1 MDGLARLVADSLARH
16 GFETPL
22 DYRRLQWSRWFR
34 CESSFSFLLVPGE
47 PGLFAMGEEMVAPG
61 EVPATGGKRMLAI
74 FQIAEAA
81 DLSMAMARLFA
92 PNSPLRQR
100 FAEGRCF
107 ARYVVIEDDVQ
118 RRTALAA
125 LHKWLASAVESASG
139 IPADFFHLGEPSQNT
154 SVETNQTRDIRED
167 STPAVS
173 PLTEP
178 ESRAPFPGKR
188 QSENVCERSRSV
200 ETPRREKIMQPAPLP
215 AGF

>member
-1 MDGLARLVADSLARH
+1 
-16 GFETPL
+16 
-22 DYRRLQWSRWFR
+22 
-34 CESSFSFLLVPGE
+34 
-47 PGLFAMGEEMVAPG
+47 MVAPG

-81 DLSMAMARLFA
+81 DLSVAMARLFA

-107 ARYVVIEDDVQ
+107 ARYVVIEDDIQ

-125 LHKWLASAVESASG
+125 LQQWLASAVESVSG
-139 IPADFFHLGEPSQNT
+139 IPADFFHLGEPSQGT
-154 SVETNQTRDIRED
+154 SEETKQTRDIRVE
-167 STPAVS
+167 TQLTAL

-178 ESRAPFPGKR
+178 ESRELFPGKR

-200 ETPRREKIMQPAPLP
+200 ETPRREKMVQPAPLP
-215 AGF
+215 SGF

>member
-34 CESSFSFLLVPGE
+34 CESSFSFILVPGE
-47 PGLFAMGEEMVAPG
+47 PGLFALGEEVMAPD

-81 DLSMAMARLFA
+81 DLSVAMARLFA

-107 ARYVVIEDDVQ
+107 ARYVVIEDDAE

-125 LHKWLASAVESASG
+125 LRKWLASAVESASG
-139 IPADFFHLGEPSQNT
+139 IPADVCAPPEPFQNT
-154 SVETNQTRDIRED
+154 SMETKQARDIRED
-167 STPAVS
+167 STLAAS
-173 PLTEP
+173 ALTEP
-178 ESRAPFPGKR
+178 EGRELFPGKR
-188 QSENVCERSRSV
+188 QSENACERSRSV
-200 ETPRREKIMQPAPLP
+200 ETLRREKIMQPAPLP